1 LVQQKNEVEK
11 YRQLVA
17 TDAEIVLL
25 RTKIKE
31 NASFKLENGIITS
44 TDYIT
49 ELNAE
54 NQSMLNQKLHEI
66 QWLQARYNYQLI
78 LGK

>member
-1 LVQQKNEVEK
+1 
-11 YRQLVA
+11 
-17 TDAEIVLL
+17 L
-25 RTKIKE
+25 RKKIKK

-44 TDYIT
+44 TDYII

-66 QWLQARYNYQLI
+66 QWLQAQYNYQLI